1 MSAVAFTV
9 DALMLG
15 FVGVNAAVSMPL
27 ENKKPRLVAIDGG
40 APDRDTAALLV
51 RCAAADGQ
59 AFRQLYDANSARLYG
74 VALRITRNA
83 ALASDAVHDAMLQVW
98 RNAAR
103 YDPARG
109 NADGWLVSL
118 VRYRALDI
126 IRKHG
131 RETTGV
137 ELPDSADDDP
147 DALSRLVTKAETVAL
162 RSCLEEVD
170 QPRRKLLLLA
180 FVNGL
185 TQSEVAD
192 QVGQP
197 LGTVKST
204 IRRALIALRT
214 CLQRTQGPADGTPE
228 FRS

>member
-1 MSAVAFTV
+1 
-9 DALMLG
+9 
-15 FVGVNAAVSMPL
+15 MPF
-27 ENKKPRLVAIDGG
+27 ETKKPRLVAIEGG
-40 APDRDTAALLV
+40 ASDQDTATLLQ
-51 RCAAADGQ
+51 RCAAADAR
-59 AFRQLYDANSARLYG
+59 AFRQLYDVNSARLYG

-131 RETTGV
+131 RESTGID
-137 ELPDSADDDP
+137 LPDTADDDP

-162 RSCLEEVD
+162 RSCLEEVE

-185 TQSEVAD
+185 TQSEVAET
-192 QVGQP
+192 VGQP

-204 IRRALIALRT
+204 IRRALIALRS
-214 CLQRTQGPADGTPE
+214 CLQRTQGPADRAPE